1 LPGLTVTAGGFGP
14 AGTAVLLPLELGRL
28 RVLSHVVPSLSPQ
41 ERTMFVN
48 GV

>member
-1 LPGLTVTAGGFGP
+1 
-14 AGTAVLLPLELGRL
+14 VLLPLELGRL

-41 ERTMFVN
+41 ERTTFVN